1 MYLMSGLL
9 MLDIVNVIL
18 GYLFWIILLVG
29 VISPYLSKRAVENAR
44 LRLISDIERKYRHR
58 VITLIHRQERVGLF
72 GIPIHRY
79 IDIEDSEA
87 IIRAIRTTPPDKPIM
102 LVVHTPGGLVL
113 AASQIARALKMH
125 PAKKVVVVP
134 HYAMSGGTLIA
145 LAADEIIMDP
155 NATLG
160 PLDPQLMGPNGTY
173 LPAPSILK
181 AVEIKGENN
190 VNDTTLMLADVAEK
204 AVKQVKNLVKELVED
219 KVGAEK
225 AEEIA
230 EKLVGGYYTHDYPI
244 TVKELKEMGLNAR
257 TDVPPEVYELM
268 ELYPQAKVARPGVEY
283 LPYPHM
289 PPTGREGRQKGR

>member
-1 MYLMSGLL
+1 M
-9 MLDIVNVIL
+9 DIISVIL
-18 GYLFWIILLVG
+18 GYLFWIILLIG
-29 VISPYLSKRAVENAR
+29 VMSPYLSKRSIENAR
-44 LRLISDIERKYRHR
+44 MRLISMIERKYGHR

-87 IIRAIRTTPPDKPIM
+87 VIRAIRTTPPDKPIM
-102 LVVHTPGGLVL
+102 LVIHTPGGLVL
-113 AASQIARALKMH
+113 AASQIARALKAH

-160 PLDPQLMGPNGTY
+160 PLDPQLMGPNGIY
-173 LPAPSILK
+173 LPAPSVLK
-181 AVEIKGENN
+181 AVEVKGKTN
-190 VNDTTLMLADVAEK
+190 VSDTTLMLADVAEK
-204 AVKQVKNLVKELVED
+204 AIKQVKNLVKELIED

-225 AEEIA
+225 AEETA
-230 EKLVGGYYTHDYPI
+230 DRLVSGYYTHDYPI
-244 TVKELKEMGLNAR
+244 TVKELKEMGLKVSTN
-257 TDVPPEVYELM
+257 VPPEIYELM

-283 LPYPHM
+283 LPYPYI
-289 PPTGREGRQKGR
+289 PPTGKGGRQEGQH

>member
-1 MYLMSGLL
+1 MV
-9 MLDIVNVIL
+9 LDIISVIL
-18 GYLFWIILLVG
+18 GYLFWIILLIG
-29 VISPYLSKRAVENAR
+29 VMSPYLSKRSIENAR
-44 LRLISDIERKYRHR
+44 MRLISMIERKYGHR

-87 IIRAIRTTPPDKPIM
+87 VIRAIRTTPPDKPIM
-102 LVVHTPGGLVL
+102 LVIHTPGGLVL
-113 AASQIARALKMH
+113 AASQIARALKAH

-160 PLDPQLMGPNGTY
+160 PLDPQLMGPNGIY
-173 LPAPSILK
+173 LPAPSVLK
-181 AVEIKGENN
+181 AVEVKGKTN
-190 VNDTTLMLADVAEK
+190 VSDTTLMLADVAEK
-204 AVKQVKNLVKELVED
+204 AIKQVKNLVKELIED

-225 AEEIA
+225 AEETA
-230 EKLVGGYYTHDYPI
+230 DRLVSGYYTHDYPI
-244 TVKELKEMGLNAR
+244 TVKELKEMGLKVSTN
-257 TDVPPEVYELM
+257 VPPEIYELM

-283 LPYPHM
+283 LPYPYI
-289 PPTGREGRQKGR
+289 PPTGKGGRQEGQH